1 MEMLDSV
8 VKLGIFLLFCFVV
21 GIYLI
26 PSFLKKAKSFLNE
39 ETLLIVSIGL
49 CLGMVMIATKAGFSS
64 ALGAFVMGS
73 ILAETI
79 DAERIEHLVKPV
91 KDLFGAIF
99 FVSVGMLIDP
109 QMLWEY
115 KIPIFIITLVVMAGQ

>member
-1 MEMLDSV
+1 MVLLSTVAVSKHVEGMEMLDSV

-91 KDLFGAIF
+91 KTYLERF
-99 FVSVGMLIDP
+99 SSCL
-109 QMLWEY
+109 
-115 KIPIFIITLVVMAGQ
+115 